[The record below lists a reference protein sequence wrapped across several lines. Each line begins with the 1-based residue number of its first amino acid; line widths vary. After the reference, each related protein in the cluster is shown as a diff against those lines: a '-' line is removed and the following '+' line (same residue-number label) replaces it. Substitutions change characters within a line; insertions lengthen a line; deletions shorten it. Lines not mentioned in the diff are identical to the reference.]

1 MYWTT
6 PMVYKLNKNAI
17 IQKCI
22 IAILVV
28 LIIYITILYV
38 NTKQNTIIVS
48 VNEFTA
54 TIIKNNNG
62 NEIVASVS
70 DMPFSKVVINIT
82 DHTFIGTMNGTFI
95 AVYPEMINGD
105 ILVKFNSIDYIKDNI
120 AYLKAD
126 EILVSTD

>member
-1 MYWTT
+1 
-6 PMVYKLNKNAI
+6 MVYKLNKNAI
-17 IQKCI
+17 IQRCI